1 MRQFMMLNKYI
12 ILVKKKQAA
21 VFLLLILMIPF
32 PVTASTITVTFE
44 DLTMPTGFIS
54 PGPSSSILDGYKGF
68 DWNNFGVIDTVS
80 VGGIFT
86 VSGYTNGIVSGS
98 RVGFSDEGIGST
110 ITADDGSE
118 FDFNSAYLTG
128 AWDNNVRT
136 LVTGFKDGEILYQDI
151 YYKTPKPIPKPSTI
165 TLLDRV
171 FKGTLLEL
179 VGAWLVLTVGIWLV
193 LVVGAWVWR
202 RFKKRRFKR
211 RSFKRRSF
219 KRWSFKRRSSKRRSF
234 KRRKRKDFSIS
245 SLYPNH
251 IR

>member
-54 PGPSSSILDGYKGF
+54 HGYKGF

-128 AWDNNVRT
+128 AWDSNVRT

-211 RSFKRRSF
+211 RSFKR
-219 KRWSFKRRSSKRRSF
+219 WSFKRRSSKRRSF

>member
-1 MRQFMMLNKYI
+1 MMLNKYI

-21 VFLLLILMIPF
+21 VFLLFILMIPF

-54 PGPSSSILDGYKGF
+54 PGLSSSILDGYKGF

-128 AWDNNVRT
+128 AWDSNVRT

-179 VGAWLVLTVGIWLV
+179 VGAWLVLTVGIWL
-193 LVVGAWVWR
+193 WR
-202 RFKKRRFKR
+202 RFKKRR
-211 RSFKRRSF
+211 FKRRSF